1 MNFRRINS
9 FENDKNVGIRSVKG
23 EISKRKRRSEETD
36 ETLVTFY
43 SVRDVMATKG
53 NLTTRVITMWIVLG
67 ALCAASFT
75 TANYLIET
83 LNLKPEE
90 IDPIANPMKTK
101 GHRFREIKMQIFG
114 DQHEDELSIQ
124 QFKALDWLANRD
136 GLKLPVNATNLL
148 QRYTLALFYYSTN
161 EEGWTRQLKWL
172 SNSHECEWRDD
183 GGVRGCTKNLEVTD
197 LSIWNNLKGK
207 IPQELFLL
215 SELKILYLARNKLY
229 GTLPTEIGLLNKLEY
244 LGLHHNQLKGT
255 LPTSY
260 MGKLSNLKA
269 IYLEKNQFS
278 GVIPKGDPICQLRR
292 ENKASKKNLETGI
305 GQLTR
310 FTADCKSLVTWRQ
323 PKISCECCTKCY
335 L

>member
-1 MNFRRINS
+1 MNFRKINS
-9 FENDKNVGIRSVKG
+9 FEKENSAGIKSING

-36 ETLVTFY
+36 ETLVTLY

-53 NLTTRVITMWIVLG
+53 NLTARVFTMWIVLG
-67 ALCAASFT
+67 ALCAASFI

-83 LNLKPEE
+83 LDLKPQE
-90 IDPIANPMKTK
+90 IDPIANPMNNRK
-101 GHRFREIKMQIFG
+101 GPRFMEIKLRIFG
-114 DQHEDELSIQ
+114 DQDEEELSTEQI
-124 QFKALDWLANRD
+124 KALDWLANRD

-148 QRYTLALFYYSTN
+148 QRYTLALFYYCTN

-172 SNSHECEWRDD
+172 SNSHECEWTDD

-207 IPQELFLL
+207 IPEELFHL

-229 GTLPTEIGLLNKLEY
+229 GTLPTEIGLLTNLEY

-255 LPTSY
+255 VPSSH
-260 MGKLSNLKA
+260 MGQLSNLKA

-278 GVIPKGDPICQLRR
+278 GSIPKGDPICQLRQ
-292 ENKASKKNLETGI
+292 EKNKKNLEG
-305 GQLTR
+305 GNGHLTR
-310 FTADCKSLVTWRQ
+310 FTSDCKSLVTWRQ
-323 PKISCECCTKCY
+323 PKVTCECCTKCY